1 MSGPQNEK
9 FCLRWNDFENNISHS
24 FRELR
29 DDKDFFDVTLACED
43 RQVEAHKVI
52 LSACSPYFR
61 TVLKKNPHQH
71 PLLFLR
77 GVQYS
82 ELVAILDFMYH
93 GEVNVGQEDLNSFL
107 AVAEDLSVKG
117 LTQNSKKE
125 DDRTGISSHQREPI
139 KRPSN
144 NQSSNDTIERPTKQM
159 KVAKTEN
166 YSDSSSSN
174 FHQNSRSSNNQVSR
188 LTNPEVGEITPNIK
202 TESQDQIVVLED
214 NDESYQDDQNYD
226 YEQGYEESQMP
237 FDSNPIALSSSAPG
251 TIGESSQGDRDF
263 CDFEAYVAEN
273 STKVPGTR
281 SLQCL
286 ICQKVTI
293 HIGNMK
299 QHFEVHHYHRS
310 YKCNVCFRNFKT
322 KNSLDVHK
330 KTQGHY
336 QRFTQ

>member
-1 MSGPQNEK
+1 MAGPQNEK

-117 LTQNSKKE
+117 LTQKTKKE
-125 DDRTGISSHQREPI
+125 EEK
-139 KRPSN
+139 KR
-144 NQSSNDTIERPTKQM
+144 IF
-159 KVAKTEN
+159 
-166 YSDSSSSN
+166 Y
-174 FHQNSRSSNNQVSR
+174 
-188 LTNPEVGEITPNIK
+188 
-202 TESQDQIVVLED
+202 
-214 NDESYQDDQNYD
+214 
-226 YEQGYEESQMP
+226 
-237 FDSNPIALSSSAPG
+237 
-251 TIGESSQGDRDF
+251 
-263 CDFEAYVAEN
+263 
-273 STKVPGTR
+273 
-281 SLQCL
+281 
-286 ICQKVTI
+286 
-293 HIGNMK
+293 
-299 QHFEVHHYHRS
+299 
-310 YKCNVCFRNFKT
+310 
-322 KNSLDVHK
+322 
-330 KTQGHY
+330 
-336 QRFTQ
+336 